1 MSKVSVI
8 IPVYN
13 VEPYL
18 ERCLDSVIN
27 QTLEDIELVIVND
40 GSTDGSAK
48 ICETYASKDSRIKY
62 ICQENQGVFM
72 ARKNGFKEVTSDY
85 VTFIDPDDWV
95 EFDYFQRL
103 YEDIGTCDMVISKS
117 YTLSNGIVV
126 YHNKLPVGLYDTY
139 EKMDYFIDNML
150 YSKEYKT
157 EGIHPDIWGSLIKTD
172 IIKECIDDIYT
183 RLDMF
188 QGSEVMLRAY
198 LKCKAIRISDI
209 CGYNYFHREGSS
221 CNSIKPWY
229 LRTVNEFYNSISRVF
244 SKHEKADSLM
254 PQLQAFCSQYL
265 LLTPDFLG
273 FSPNVF
279 NIRYISPFLN
289 TMKDK
294 KVVLYGAGNIGKN
307 YYAQMLKSEELP
319 VIWVDK
325 QYQKY
330 IRYFH
335 VEPVERLTETE
346 FDYLIIAVLNPDVAA
361 AIKTDLIKMGISE
374 EKILYKTPIEVQSVL

>member
-48 ICETYASKDSRIKY
+48 ICEAYASKDSRIKY

-85 VTFIDPDDWV
+85 VTFLDADDWF
-95 EFDYFQRL
+95 ELDYLEKL
-103 YEDIGTCDMVISKS
+103 YEDIGTCDMTISKS
-117 YTLSNGIVV
+117 WKGLDGIVV
-126 YHNKLPVGLYDTY
+126 CHNNFPVGLYDTP

-150 YSKEYKT
+150 YSKEYSGK
-157 EGIHPDIWGSLIKTD
+157 GIQPNICGKIFKTD
-172 IIKECIDDIYT
+172 IIKQCIDDIDT
-183 RLDMF
+183 RLDF
-188 QGSEVMLRAY
+188 FDEGEIILRAY
-198 LKCKAIRISDI
+198 LKCKVIRISDI
-209 CGYNYFHREGSS
+209 SGYNYFHREGSS

-229 LRTVNEFYNSISRVF
+229 LSTVNEFYNSMSRVF
-244 SKHEKADSLM
+244 LKHEKSESLM
-254 PQLQAFCSQYL
+254 QQLQAFCMEYL
-265 LLTPDFLG
+265 LLAPKFLG

-330 IRYFH
+330 IQYFH

-374 EKILYKTPIEVQSVL
+374 EKILYKTPIEVQGVL